1 MAESR
6 SFKDGRCSDVACRSC
21 SWVLSEVVIELLFH
35 PVFRSA
41 LQCQVSLESAPTAA
55 RFFRF
60 SLHVQQPADGFLALE
75 GFTKGF
81 ACVNGFNLGR
91 YWQARHGI
99 KWFVELRFTSQV

>member
-1 MAESR
+1 MCFAVPS
-6 SFKDGRCSDVACRSC
+6 KLVN
-21 SWVLSEVVIELLFH
+21 LL
-35 PVFRSA
+35 
-41 LQCQVSLESAPTAA
+41 LA
-55 RFFRF
+55 RFFRY

-99 KWFVELRFTSQV
+99 KWFAQLRFTSQL